1 MNFICFSS
9 SELHRHFVLSV
20 TTVHYLEEL
29 IQGNQVIL
37 PCRQIFIKIINL
49 INWLTT
55 YVRDVNLSYEPLR
68 NSPQFFW
75 INSLHHL
82 LQHSEELVLGDLSV
96 AVQVVHSEGELEF
109 VSLAVQLHFLRIF
122 AERKN
127 GNDGAARS
135 TYLT

>member
-1 MNFICFSS
+1 MNFSCFSS

-29 IQGNQVIL
+29 VQGNQVIL
-37 PCRQIFIKIINL
+37 PYRQIFIKIINL

-55 YVRDVNLSYEPLR
+55 YVGDVNLSYEPLR

-109 VSLAVQLHFLRIF
+109 VSLAVQLHFLLIF
-122 AERKN
+122 AGRKN
-127 GNDGAARS
+127 
-135 TYLT
+135 YE